1 MRITLNFRGQIATAL
16 GESSV
21 QFDVHSGA
29 TINSIIQDLA
39 QRGGVAFTDIAFDSH
54 GKPNRTLLVAVD
66 GEQSTDFE
74 IAIAP
79 ETKEITFI
87 PPIAGG

>member
-16 GESSV
+16 GGSSDQV
-21 QFDVHSGA
+21 DVDTGA
-29 TINSIIQDLA
+29 SINSILQDLA
-39 QRGGVAFTDIAFDSH
+39 LCGGEAFTDIAFDSH

-66 GEQSTDFE
+66 GEQATDFE
-74 IAIAP
+74 MALAP
-79 ETKEITFI
+79 HVKEITFI